1 MNLIVIRGGEY
12 GTRASAYQQIR
23 KSLIDFFDGQ
33 GLVDQ
38 LKELPPGYSPPEEV
52 VTSPT
57 LTTRSP
63 PMSTRDDLASIVG
76 EDNGQR
82 AGGYG
87 LVIDG
92 SSLNHALEEPFTRE
106 ALLEL
111 ATRCAA
117 VVCCRTSPK
126 QKSEIVRL
134 VKEGIGAQTLAIGD
148 GANDVSMIQTADI
161 GVGVSGEEGM
171 QAVNSSDYAIAK
183 FRFLSK
189 LLFVH
194 GHWSYDRNA
203 RMIGNF
209 FYKEIIGIVA
219 LWLYQFWCAYS
230 TTILYEYTVG
240 VFFPMIGLSFLV
252 AFNG

>member
-1 MNLIVIRGGEY
+1 
-12 GTRASAYQQIR
+12 
-23 KSLIDFFDGQ
+23 
-33 GLVDQ
+33 
-38 LKELPPGYSPPEEV
+38 
-52 VTSPT
+52 
-57 LTTRSP
+57 
-63 PMSTRDDLASIVG
+63 
-76 EDNGQR
+76 
-82 AGGYG
+82 
-87 LVIDG
+87 
-92 SSLNHALEEPFTRE
+92 
-106 ALLEL
+106 
-111 ATRCAA
+111 
-117 VVCCRTSPK
+117 
-126 QKSEIVRL
+126 
-134 VKEGIGAQTLAIGD
+134 
-148 GANDVSMIQTADI
+148 MIQTADI

-240 VFFPMIGLSFLV
+240 VFFFP
-252 AFNG
+252 